1 MDGAGGWC
9 NIWLMSVTMADLDAM
24 PAAGF
29 LAAMGDVFEHSPW
42 VMEAVVGMRP
52 FGTVRRLH
60 EAAMGVVREAGVAA
74 QEALLRA
81 HPELGGVDA
90 TGGLTRE
97 SGSEQRRLGFDSM
110 GEGERAALVGLNAA
124 YRARF
129 GYPAIVA
136 LARHA
141 RRESVMEAIRMRL
154 GAENGVERA
163 RSLDEVGHVTRARL
177 EAWSGGCLRGV

>member
-1 MDGAGGWC
+1 MKGTVASGMAGCDGPMMA
-9 NIWLMSVTMADLDAM
+9 LTMAELDAM

-29 LAAMGDVFEHSPW
+29 MAAVGDVFEHSPW
-42 VMEAVVGMRP
+42 VMAAVAGRRP
-52 FGTVRRLH
+52 FGTAGQLH
-60 EAAMGVVREAGVAA
+60 AAAMDVVRDAGVAA

-90 TGGLTRE
+90 PGGLTRD
-97 SGSEQRRLGFDSM
+97 SGSEQGRLGFDGM
-110 GEGERAALVGLNAA
+110 DPAEQAMLAGLNAA

-141 RRESVMEAIRMRL
+141 QRETVLADIRERL
-154 GAENGVERA
+154 GADPEAERA
-163 RSLDEVGHVTRARL
+163 RSLDEVGHVTLARL
-177 EAWSGGCLRGV
+177 EARLGV